1 MRVRPGSRFFTLLL
15 GFMAAL
21 PTAGIDIVL
30 PSLPAT
36 GSALDTPVARMGL
49 VMSAY
54 LIGLGASGP
63 AWGPISD
70 RIGRRPVI
78 VAGCLVLAGASLGCL
93 LARSFAPL
101 LLFRLLQGIGACG
114 PAGACLAMVRDLY
127 EGEAARAR
135 MASVVMAI
143 NVMPMVAPSL
153 GALLLTSVGW
163 RAIYGVSLAGA
174 LVLLAAMPVVAESRR
189 SLLALRLSTVEVVG
203 RYRDILREPTCR
215 GYILCNAA
223 AAGAVFAYITGSP
236 LFFMDAAG
244 LGARAYGVIF
254 GVSSLSVILGAAI
267 SQQAGRRGTPPDRS
281 IAQGLALASFLAAA
295 LLLCT
300 LAGWTPIALVASVM
314 AGVAL
319 SFGLISPNALDG
331 ALRPYP
337 DNAGAAGAVAMG
349 AQMAGAA
356 LASDLVARFFDRHSA
371 LSMATTMLAFCLAA
385 VAAFLGT
392 LRPAERGSPQARTA
406 PTPMTHL
413 EKRS

>member
-1 MRVRPGSRFFTLLL
+1 MLLRLQSRSFTLLL

-30 PSLPAT
+30 PSLPVT

-54 LIGLGASGP
+54 LVGLGVAGP
-63 AWGPISD
+63 VWGPISD

-78 VAGCLVLAGASLGCL
+78 VAGCLVLATASLGCL
-93 LARSFAPL
+93 LARSFGLL
-101 LLFRLLQGIGACG
+101 LLFRLMQGIGACG

-143 NVMPMVAPSL
+143 NVMPMVAPSF
-153 GALLLTSVGW
+153 GALLLTSMGW
-163 RAIYGVSLAGA
+163 RAIYGVPLAGA
-174 LVLLAAMPVVAESRR
+174 VALLAAMPLVAESRR
-189 SLLALRLSTVEVVG
+189 PAVALRLSVMEVVG
-203 RYRDILREPTCR
+203 SYRDILRCPTSR
-215 GYILCNAA
+215 GYVVCNAA
-223 AAGAVFAYITGSP
+223 MAGAIFAYITGSP

-244 LGARAYGVIF
+244 LGAGTYGVIF

-267 SQQAGRRGTPPDRS
+267 SQQAGHRGTPPDRS
-281 IAQGLALASFLAAA
+281 IVQGLALASVLSAM

-300 LAGWTPIALVASVM
+300 LAGWTPIALVAFVI

-319 SFGLISPNALDG
+319 SFGMISPNALDG
-331 ALRPYP
+331 ALRLHP

-349 AQMAGAA
+349 AQMVGAA

-371 LSMATTMLAFCLAA
+371 LSMAATMLAFCLAA
-385 VAAFLGT
+385 VAAFLGA
-392 LRPAERGSPQARTA
+392 LRRAERPQARPA
-406 PTPMTHL
+406 PNPMAQL